1 MQASSLQL
9 DNSAITRLKIEANKS
24 FPKDRAKDRFLHFA
38 DAGLESTVELGS
50 DADDPRR
57 FFVKL
62 DMRMLGTEEHPT
74 PYAVDVEI
82 VGIFVC
88 TGSNPNNDEK
98 LAEINGAAVLYG
110 SIREVVL
117 QITSRGPYPP
127 LIMPTVNIIPPE
139 IDLNSD
145 GIKVEGKT

>member
-24 FPKDRAKDRFLHFA
+24 FPKDRAKERFVHFA
-38 DAGLESTVELGS
+38 DAGLESNVEFGS
-50 DADDPRR
+50 DAEDPRR
-57 FFVKL
+57 FYVRL

-82 VGIFVC
+82 VGIFIC
-88 TGSNPNNDEK
+88 TGSNPNKDEK
-98 LAEINGAAVLYG
+98 LAEINGPAVLYG
-110 SIREVVL
+110 SIRELVL

-127 LIMPTVNIIPPE
+127 LVMPTVNFIPPE
-139 IDLNSD
+139 LDLNPD
-145 GIKVEGKT
+145 GTKVEGRT